1 MVRKPLEY
9 STIGSNLLRVLG
21 LCVYKNQSQRQA
33 SLQLITTLPHTHYV
47 IALCSALF
55 HPLPD
60 FPPYFHCPA
69 YSYGRPRAVLKHTA
83 PTGYPY
89 SYERAL
95 AEEQAARRAA
105 AGKRRPEHDLL
116 GEYAQLSEDDNDD
129 DDDGYGQHDYVYGL
143 SPREQAYADVRR
155 REALNRERARKIA
168 EEQRKQAM
176 EEMSRRE
183 RERGGQKKL

>member
-1 MVRKPLEY
+1 MYIKISLSVRQVFNLSQLSHILIAIIMFSFVPSSDSRHVPL
-9 STIGSNLLRVLG
+9 S
-21 LCVYKNQSQRQA
+21 
-33 SLQLITTLPHTHYV
+33 
-47 IALCSALF
+47 
-55 HPLPD
+55 
-60 FPPYFHCPA
+60 A
-69 YSYGRPRAVLKHTA
+69 YSYGRPARPQAYSA
-83 PTGYPY
+83 TGYPY

-105 AGKRRPEHDLL
+105 AEQEARARLARQ
-116 GEYAQLSEDDNDD
+116 YAQWSEDDD

-143 SPREQAYADVRR
+143 SPRERAYADVRR

-183 RERGGQKKL
+183 RESRRSEETVSALSVLYMKSSLI